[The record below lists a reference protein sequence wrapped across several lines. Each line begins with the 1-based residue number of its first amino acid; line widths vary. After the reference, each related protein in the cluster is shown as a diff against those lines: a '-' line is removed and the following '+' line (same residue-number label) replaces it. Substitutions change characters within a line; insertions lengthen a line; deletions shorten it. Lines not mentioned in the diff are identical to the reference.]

1 MYKAEARNTLK
12 LAIPIILGELA
23 QMSLHLV
30 DTAMIGF
37 VGYKQLA
44 AAALVLNVINIPFIL
59 GIGITISVA
68 QMVSM
73 AHGRFDKQLVSH
85 YFYNGFWLCA
95 ASAVIISIFLIFSKN
110 ILYHLGQDAEV
121 VQLAL
126 PFMNIM
132 SISIIPMVLFMALKQ
147 FADGLQYTK
156 TAMTLSVIAIPI
168 NIFLNWLLIYGNWG
182 FPRMELMGAGYATLV
197 TRTLIFVALG
207 IVILNHKIFKKY
219 MAVGR
224 HQWNFKKATIS
235 QLLKIGI
242 PSSLQI
248 AMEAGAFAVSGILV
262 GTISAKAQAA
272 HQIALT
278 CASFTFMVSL
288 GLSQAG
294 SIRVSNALGMQNWTR
309 ISAIGK
315 STLVLAVVYGISCCI
330 MFIALNNYLPLIFNN
345 EKEVIEIAAI
355 LLIFAALFQIS
366 DAIQATSAGLL
377 RGIKDVN
384 IPTVFIAIAYWVL
397 GIPVGYLLA
406 FKYNMKAEGIWLGF
420 IIGLTFSALFL
431 TWRFLKKIKTT
442 VKPA

>member
-1 MYKAEARNTLK
+1 
-12 LAIPIILGELA
+12 
-23 QMSLHLV
+23 
-30 DTAMIGF
+30 
-37 VGYKQLA
+37 
-44 AAALVLNVINIPFIL
+44 
-59 GIGITISVA
+59 
-68 QMVSM
+68 
-73 AHGRFDKQLVSH
+73 
-85 YFYNGFWLCA
+85 
-95 ASAVIISIFLIFSKN
+95 
-110 ILYHLGQDAEV
+110 
-121 VQLAL
+121 
-126 PFMNIM
+126 
-132 SISIIPMVLFMALKQ
+132 
-147 FADGLQYTK
+147 
-156 TAMTLSVIAIPI
+156 
-168 NIFLNWLLIYGNWG
+168 
-182 FPRMELMGAGYATLV
+182 
-197 TRTLIFVALG
+197 
-207 IVILNHKIFKKY
+207 
-219 MAVGR
+219 
-224 HQWNFKKATIS
+224 
-235 QLLKIGI
+235 
-242 PSSLQI
+242 
-248 AMEAGAFAVSGILV
+248 MEAGAFAVSGILV

-330 MFIALNNYLPLIFNN
+330 MFIALNNYLPLLFNN

-384 IPTVFIAIAYWVL
+384 VPTVFIAIAYWVL